1 MPSSVEVSPERCA
14 SGEKRTSPS
23 ATPQQTAYTSGG
35 ETGRGEKP
43 ATRGRR
49 KGEEPKLRIDDRG
62 KKKKKKARA
71 QPPRSSLPGS
81 FPSSFP
87 LRKGS
92 DNFTRPGSKFCA
104 EAGSG
109 RAWVSPRA
117 ASHLRAGR
125 GRGTPAPAATGGRRA
140 GPPPGQAAGGG
151 GARGSDSFLFDL
163 ERLPVVIV
171 CGPAWGP
178 LGALGVPSGA
188 AVISAPSA
196 PPPPRPHWPG
206 AGRCHLPAEGRDPR
220 PHSPPRTRERL
231 SPHLLRPGSPR
242 AVCNSV
248 ATRSLGVGHCG
259 LPARLLSTYPKG
271 GERRDFSYLQP
282 SKVKSTPRWTGELS
296 LKEGNTL
303 FGEDVCEARVSSL
316 GIGCARRAWAP
327 SSAGRRYRHPSQTP
341 KGRAATTDFQGSVR
355 ASPGTLLKGHC
366 MRKPSAHAVCT
377 HIGSNILHAHTWI
390 SQSEMWAKLAINNT
404 YILYPFNHLLAKPI
418 INVRNIFFNCRWL

>member
-62 KKKKKKARA
+62 KKKKKKSARPA
-71 QPPRSSLPGS
+71 TAVLTARLFPKLFPAPKGERQLHAARLEVLRGS
-81 FPSSFP
+81 RERQSVS
-87 LRKGS
+87 R
-92 DNFTRPGSKFCA
+92 A
-104 EAGSG
+104 AGSLALARG
-109 RAWVSPRA
+109 
-117 ASHLRAGR
+117 AGAGDAGAR
-125 GRGTPAPAATGGRRA
+125 GHWRPPGG

-341 KGRAATTDFQGSVR
+341 KGRPATTDFQGSVR
-355 ASPGTLLKGHC
+355 ASPGTLLKGHF
-366 MRKPSAHAVCT
+366 MRKPSARAVCT
-377 HIGSNILHAHTWI
+377 HIGSNILHAHT
-390 SQSEMWAKLAINNT
+390 
-404 YILYPFNHLLAKPI
+404 
-418 INVRNIFFNCRWL
+418 